1 MSFVH
6 GTATIT
12 DLKDVHL
19 FFVYL
24 GWLMWPRLRADT
36 LFSLSITR
44 DGLVFLLYWWKLHNI
59 YSSTWH
65 ILYTWIEITAC
76 KVTSNTKQH
85 FIVVESWFWSRFGH
99 NNADQKSTCSSMLHI
114 FAKATTHSKWRGNS
128 KKKKYSCQVF
138 FLFFS
143 SLIPRIGLWKVEVV
157 SLHFFVLHRDV

>member
-1 MSFVH
+1 MSFVR

-12 DLKDVHL
+12 EFKDVHL

-44 DGLVFLLYWWKLHNI
+44 DGLVFLFYWWKLHNI
-59 YSSTWH
+59 YSSKWH

-85 FIVVESWFWSRFGH
+85 FIVVEPWFWSRFGH

-128 KKKKYSCQVF
+128 KKKLIFLPSVF
-138 FLFFS
+138 SFLFFS
-143 SLIPRIGLWKVEVV
+143 YSSHWTLKSRSGE
-157 SLHFFVLHRDV
+157 STFFCSS